1 MSRLYKDILQGY
13 KEIGELEN
21 NSKLVE
27 MADEYLKSSG
37 KKKRDSHIITTK
49 KNKTKSKKY
58 NLGERNEAKI
68 SR

>member
-21 NSKLVE
+21 NSKLVK
-27 MADEYLKSSG
+27 MADEYLKSLG
-37 KKKRDSHIITTK
+37 KKKRDSHITTK

-58 NLGERNEAKI
+58 NLGECNETQI